1 MSILKATLT
10 PGNNVLNSYF
20 PARTG
25 NNEGDFDW
33 DIAKAIVVRNLYR
46 KQLSTKFTKGLPKD
60 PENKESS
67 AINAFRTICKADFKE
82 RLDEAGLWE
91 YLEEMYFSGEA
102 LYSVTPEALLFKLA
116 PLTGNSPQHR
126 LADMFSSLMQGLYI
140 ESPIQQETNFLEQ
153 QVVESLR
160 SEEVLSLFERGKKTL
175 SKGIN
180 EKSFLPFLTKHFR
193 SDLKFLASHPKY
205 LIDQLQNL
213 LKLYGYLY
221 TAQLALNIKGLDCEP
236 TAKPLYFIMENETA
250 SRERTDLVRNG
261 HQTVARLLVNIFP
274 YLSMSEGLQDVSK
287 EDNEH
292 RLPLWQLAQKL
303 TDDDSNK
310 LREYAEAFALNR
322 NESLTFLFPYDKNN
336 TDPRYWLNVLLE
348 LAVQQFDKGMKRS
361 AAQIKFIKAT
371 EDELCSTFVKAR
383 GQVGKVLVMN
393 QDYIAL
399 ITNIAIGIKDKLR
412 FHELL
417 TEFNSRG
424 IYFDKQSQQAL
435 IRFYE
440 RVGNVERMSDSG
452 DAVYVRKIL

>member
-1 MSILKATLT
+1 MSILKVTLK

-33 DIAKAIVVRNLYR
+33 GVAKAVVVRNLYR
-46 KQLSTKFTKGLPKD
+46 KQLSTKFTKSLSGD
-60 PENKESS
+60 HANKELS
-67 AINAFRTICKADFKE
+67 AINAFRKICQADFEE
-82 RLDEAGLWE
+82 RLDEAELWA
-91 YLEEMYFSGEA
+91 YLEEMYFA
-102 LYSVTPEALLFKLA
+102 DDAVYSVTPEALLFKLA

-126 LADMFSSLMQGLYI
+126 LADMFSSLMRGLYI
-140 ESPIQQETNFLEQ
+140 DKPAEEDSNFLER

-160 SEEVLSLFERGKKTL
+160 SEEILSDFNGGKRIL
-175 SKGIN
+175 SKGVN
-180 EKSFLPFLTKHFR
+180 EKAYLPFLTERFR
-193 SDLKFLASHPKY
+193 ADLQLLAGHPKY

-261 HQTVARLLVNIFP
+261 HQTVSRLLVNIFP
-274 YLSMSEGLQDVSK
+274 YLSMSEGLQEISK
-287 EDNEH
+287 EGNEH
-292 RLPLWQLAQKL
+292 RLPLWQLAQSL
-303 TDDDSNK
+303 TDSDSYK
-310 LREYAEAFALNR
+310 LRDYAEKFAADR
-322 NESLTFLFPYDKNN
+322 NESHPFHFPYDKEN
-336 TDPRYWLNVLLE
+336 TEPRYWLKALLE
-348 LAVQQFDKGMKRS
+348 LAVKQFDKGTTRS
-361 AAQIKFIKAT
+361 AAQGKFIKAT

-399 ITNIAIGIKDKLR
+399 ITNIAIGSKDKLR

-417 TEFNSRG
+417 TEFKSRG

-452 DAVYVRKIL
+452 DAIYVRKIL